1 MEVLKDSLKLGRG
14 VAYSA
19 LLAGA
24 LFATEATADAVIF
37 NTGDETTATV
47 ALGVKDLGHLNT
59 TTDNV
64 VVNASATGLAG
75 KIDGE
80 WQDATSPG
88 CLCEGW
94 GVAVNGTTSGY
105 ANVAGGTAGL
115 TLDSFTSTSSTA
127 TSAVRLTSLPGLSV
141 THEYAPSASSDL
153 FEVTVSIANNTGAAV
168 SDTTYRRVMDWD
180 VPPTE
185 FSEYVTIGG
194 TATTSLLK
202 ASGDNGFLTSNPL
215 FASNYTISCPATSDF
230 EDCGP
235 ADHGAVFDF
244 DFGTLED
251 GETYTFKTFYGAST
265 TESGALAALGEVG
278 AELFSFGQ
286 SVGGEGTGEPL
297 TFIFA
302 FSGVG
307 GSVVVPPPSS
317 VPEPG
322 TLGLLMAGLIGFG
335 ARKWHRKQ

>member
-1 MEVLKDSLKLGRG
+1 MEALKDSLKLGRG
-14 VAYSA
+14 IAYSA

-24 LFATEATADAVIF
+24 LFATEASADAVIF

-59 TTDNV
+59 TTGSIVENS
-64 VVNASATGLAG
+64 AATGLAG

-88 CLCEGW
+88 CYCEGW

-105 ANVAGGTAGL
+105 ANESVGTAGL
-115 TLDSFTSTSSTA
+115 TLDSFASTSSTA
-127 TSAVRLTSLPGLSV
+127 TSAVHLTSLPGLSV
-141 THEYAPSASSDL
+141 THEYAPSSSSDL

-168 SDTTYRRVMDWD
+168 TDTTYRRVMDWD

-194 TATTSLLK
+194 TGTTTLLK
-202 ASGDNGFLTSNPL
+202 ASGDNGFMSSNPL
-215 FASNYTISCPATSDF
+215 LTSGYTISCPANSDF
-230 EDCGP
+230 EDCG
-235 ADHGAVFDF
+235 ADDHGAVFDF

-251 GETYTFKTFYGAST
+251 GETYTFKTFYGASL
-265 TESGALAALGEVG
+265 TEASAFAALGEVG

-286 SVGGEGTGEPL
+286 SVGGEETGEPL

-335 ARKWHRKQ
+335 ARKWRRKQ